1 MTPEIVGIKI
11 GKTEFKMV
19 QYVDD
24 TTIILDG
31 SRDSL
36 QAALNVLEIYGSL
49 SGLRVNTEK
58 TKIIWIGKRKH
69 SKDKLLISSKL
80 DWGSSEF
87 SLLGINFSVDLE
99 RIPQMKYTKA
109 LDKARKTMNHWNT
122 RLLTP
127 LGRITIIKSLLVPSF
142 THLFLSIPTPAN
154 ILKNLNA
161 ELYRFLWNKKNG

>member
-1 MTPEIVGIKI
+1 MTPDIVGIKI

-19 QYVDD
+19 QYADD

-36 QAALNVLEIYGSL
+36 QATLNVLEIYGSL

-58 TKIIWIGKRKH
+58 TKIIWIGKKKH
-69 SKDKLLISSKL
+69 SKDKLLISAKL

-87 SLLGINFSVDLE
+87 NLLGIDFSVDLE
-99 RIPQMKYTKA
+99 RIPQMNYTKA
-109 LDKARKTMNHWNT
+109 LDKARKTMKNWNT

-127 LGRITIIKSLLVPSF
+127 IGRITVIKSLLLSKF
-142 THLFLSIPTPAN
+142 THLFIYSN
-154 ILKNLNA
+154 SS
-161 ELYRFLWNKKNG
+161 